1 MFEQILYVYSK
12 LRKMDNINIIQATL
26 GDKISV
32 NKGLC
37 SIINT
42 DNERTDLIRDMG
54 DGDFVAW
61 NSP

>member
-1 MFEQILYVYSK
+1 
-12 LRKMDNINIIQATL
+12 MDNINIIQATL